1 MGSQE
6 TQKEDARHVFRV
18 CHVSCVHN
26 LIFPGFARRYFV
38 LFNNGLLQYSFEP
51 ARPVRDQLSLHN
63 AAISTAP
70 GRKDIHIDSGTA
82 TFHIKCLSTSDF
94 DTWMRAFRSTFLA
107 IPSVMGL
114 TLPFCRTFIS
124 SGQESKNLLSPRQH
138 HRQASIKLNK
148 YEGVAETMAVV
159 RKWIIRRKSVS
170 SSAHQYNP
178 DA

>member
-1 MGSQE
+1 MSFVTEPRKHVAQDIHPSTLMRYEARVCSVCCRSSSGTSKQTVIFTLCGALSGMGSQE

-26 LIFPGFARRYFV
+26 LIFPGFAQRYFV

-107 IPSVMGL
+107 IPSSHGA
-114 TLPFCRTFIS
+114 
-124 SGQESKNLLSPRQH
+124 H
-138 HRQASIKLNK
+138 
-148 YEGVAETMAVV
+148 
-159 RKWIIRRKSVS
+159 
-170 SSAHQYNP
+170 SAIL
-178 DA
+178 